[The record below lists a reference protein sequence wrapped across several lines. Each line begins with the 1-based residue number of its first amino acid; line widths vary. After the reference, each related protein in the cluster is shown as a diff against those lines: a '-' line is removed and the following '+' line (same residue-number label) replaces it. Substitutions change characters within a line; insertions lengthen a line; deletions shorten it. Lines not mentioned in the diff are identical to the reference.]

1 MPCCKD
7 YVIRKPWIR
16 YTDLVGFIYLLHSVP
31 FDQTGRV
38 RDALLQV
45 CKVARRK
52 IAVCKIAGRSSG
64 YNKKLAA
71 NRKQV
76 STMVSVCYC

>member
-16 YTDLVGFIYLLHSVP
+16 YTDVVGFIYLLHSVP

-38 RDALLQV
+38 HDALLKFVRLRAVRLQFV
-45 CKVARRK
+45 RLQAVAAAK
-52 IAVCKIAGRSSG
+52 TRS
-64 YNKKLAA
+64 LQPRE
-71 NRKQV
+71 NR
-76 STMVSVCYC
+76 